1 METQAGT
8 GSTPAAAGPVGADGT
23 TALYDQIAAME
34 IPELVRRYRASVA
47 VVDPR
52 VFALS
57 DEQLDQAFLPE
68 AGCGRWP
75 VRVLLG
81 HLADAETVL
90 THRIRRAIAQPG
102 AAIEY
107 WDEDAFIDAGMYAG
121 GGERDPASVPPPVG
135 AFVGTVYTIRQW
147 MGEWLAS
154 LRPEAWTRSVLH
166 PDTGPMSVRDI
177 VDYQTW
183 HLEHHAGFLAAKV
196 TRFLGEMPAGGCAPG
211 GCGHAGC
218 ACVPPEAQSESGPA
232 SGPDAGLGSAS
243 EPANGQG

>member
-1 METQAGT
+1 METHAAT
-8 GSTPAAAGPVGADGT
+8 GSTAPAPVLVGADGT

-34 IPELVRRYRASVA
+34 TAQLVQRCRSSVA
-47 VVDPR
+47 VFDPR

-107 WDEDAFIDAGMYAG
+107 WDEDAFIDSGLYAG
-121 GGERDPASVPPPVG
+121 GGEGDPAEVPPPVG

-147 MGEWLAS
+147 MGEWLGT
-154 LRPEAWTRSVLH
+154 LRPEAWSRSVLH
-166 PDTGPMSVRDI
+166 PQTGPMSVRDI
-177 VDYQTW
+177 ANYQTW

-196 TRFLGEMPAGGCAPG
+196 ARFLGEMPAEGCSPG
-211 GCGHAGC
+211 GCGHPGC
-218 ACVPPEAQSESGPA
+218 GCGPSEHEDAQA
-232 SGPDAGLGSAS
+232 
-243 EPANGQG
+243 